1 MRSSVDW
8 LSRRHLLCATR
19 TPTPGSGTHS
29 ATIDGVPKGFAV
41 VAILIVS
48 FLAGACRSEESSGP
62 KPSRAFCA
70 AAADYDDRLS
80 KGAKLDEQIR
90 LVQRMVDAAPAKIQ
104 ADAQTFVDALR
115 RVETDPSVKDDP
127 KIQRAVEKVNRY
139 AAQGCGFYERQG
151 GGGI

>member
-1 MRSSVDW
+1 MAAR
-8 LSRRHLLCATR
+8 LAGIATLVV
-19 TPTPGSGTHS
+19 TL
-29 ATIDGVPKGFAV
+29 VV
-41 VAILIVS
+41 VA
-48 FLAGACRSEESSGP
+48 GCRDSTSGP
-62 KPSRAFCA
+62 KPPEAFCEA
-70 AAADYDDRLS
+70 ATRYDKRVQ

-90 LVQRMVDAAPAKIQ
+90 LVERMVDAAPSKIK

-127 KIQRAVEKVNRY
+127 DIKRAVDDVNRY